1 MNKESFLKE
10 LQSGLAVLAE
20 SEQQDILAEYA
31 QHIDMRMA
39 SGLTEEEAIRDFG
52 DIRQLTAEIL
62 AAYHVNPSYGRG
74 LPRRKLPHL
83 PDPRPALART
93 GGFFRRLGH
102 TIAGALARAGR
113 AVAAAPRRFAAW
125 VKGLFA
131 RRNPAPVEPI
141 SEESEDPSMNMTA
154 EIPAPAGRTG
164 QRRTSPRRLLR
175 QLGRGIARLC
185 RLAAWLLWNAAL
197 LLCALPFV
205 GLGLLALLCFGVLA
219 VWLTQG
225 LPLAGAVLGCV
236 GILASC
242 VGVLGLGSGLIWHR
256 RRPAPAPKQDAEAV
270 PPQLL
275 ATVREELEREVM
287 ADETRG

>member
-1 MNKESFLKE
+1 
-10 LQSGLAVLAE
+10 
-20 SEQQDILAEYA
+20 
-31 QHIDMRMA
+31 
-39 SGLTEEEAIRDFG
+39 
-52 DIRQLTAEIL
+52 
-62 AAYHVNPSYGRG
+62 
-74 LPRRKLPHL
+74 
-83 PDPRPALART
+83 
-93 GGFFRRLGH
+93 
-102 TIAGALARAGR
+102 
-113 AVAAAPRRFAAW
+113 
-125 VKGLFA
+125 
-131 RRNPAPVEPI
+131 
-141 SEESEDPSMNMTA
+141 MNMTA

-164 QRRTSPRRLLR
+164 QRRTSLRRLLR

-197 LLCALPFV
+197 LLFALPFV

-256 RRPAPAPKQDAEAV
+256 RRPTAAPQQDAEAV
-270 PPQLL
+270 PPQVL

-287 ADETRG
+287 ADETRE

>member
-10 LQSGLAVLAE
+10 LQGGLAVLAE
-20 SEQQDILAEYA
+20 TEQQDILSEYA

-52 DIRQLTAEIL
+52 DIRQLTEEIL
-62 AAYHVNPSYGRG
+62 AAYHVNPSYGADRPG
-74 LPRRKLPHL
+74 RKLPHL

-93 GGFFRRLGH
+93 GGFFLRVGRK
-102 TIAGALARAGR
+102 IAGALAKAGR
-113 AVAAAPRRFAAW
+113 AISALPRRCAGW

-131 RRNPAPVEPI
+131 RRTPI
-141 SEESEDPSMNMTA
+141 PTKPIAEESEVPSMHVTA
-154 EIPAPAGRTG
+154 EIPSPAGRPG
-164 QRRTSPRRLLR
+164 QRRAALGRCLR
-175 QLGRGIARLC
+175 QLGRGIIRLG
-185 RLAAWLLWNAAL
+185 RLTAWLLWNAAL

-236 GILASC
+236 GILAFC

-256 RRPAPAPKQDAEAV
+256 RRSAPTPRPAAEAV
-270 PPQLL
+270 PPQVL
-275 ATVREELEREVM
+275 ATVRERPEREGI
-287 ADETRG
+287 ADEPRA